1 MLYFFRLPVFVCL
14 FILLFRLSS
23 SRPAILGPIAE
34 MPVLRDP
41 PPPSKALLDDFL
53 EPYNPNSFDGFP
65 LGISGADFRPLDYG
79 YLPSSMR
86 NGYLGNR
93 LKGTGYTS
101 LLGINYESAGF
112 RDEYYSAE
120 AFPQLV
126 GTGQVRVNGL
136 EAELTCQFPP
146 TLDLVSVTSLI
157 YNSISKVLLMNIFT
171 EYRLGETGTE
181 WN

>member
-1 MLYFFRLPVFVCL
+1 M
-14 FILLFRLSS
+14 
-23 SRPAILGPIAE
+23 
-34 MPVLRDP
+34 
-41 PPPSKALLDDFL
+41 
-53 EPYNPNSFDGFP
+53 
-65 LGISGADFRPLDYG
+65 GISGADFRPLDYG

-146 TLDLVSVTSLI
+146 TLDLVSVNSLTF
-157 YNSISKVLLMNIFT
+157 N
-171 EYRLGETGTE
+171 
-181 WN
+181 